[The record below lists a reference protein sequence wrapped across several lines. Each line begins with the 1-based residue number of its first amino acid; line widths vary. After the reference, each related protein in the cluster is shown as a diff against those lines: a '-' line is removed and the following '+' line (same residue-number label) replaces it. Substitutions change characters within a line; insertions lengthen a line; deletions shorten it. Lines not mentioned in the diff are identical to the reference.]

1 MAKSDLTGLLILIV
15 VIEIC
20 AWVFLGVTTFGTAL
34 LDLFTS
40 DSLSSGS
47 AFWTWITDNLSSVI
61 GIAGAAAIAVGTA
74 LATKN
79 DFAIFAGI
87 ALVLFSYG
95 TVFFQLQQQI
105 ASQFN
110 DMMTL
115 EGGGLLATIIV
126 IPIVILYIVT
136 ILKFWRGT
144 D

>member
-15 VIEIC
+15 VIEVC

-34 LDLFTS
+34 LKLFLGP
-40 DSLSSGS
+40 SLSSGA
-47 AFWTWITDNLSSVI
+47 AFWTWITDNISAVI
-61 GIAGAAAIAVGTA
+61 GIAGAATIAVGT
-74 LATKN
+74 LIATKN